1 VQLKKDPW
9 PPHPQTQVVE
19 QGLESAP
26 QGSPVAS
33 YSVARSQGRKATRKK
48 GSTVGGLRPREPWPQ
63 RRRSNA
69 RAAVDL
75 ALATITAKGQI
86 TIPKAIRDALH
97 LRQGDRLR
105 WELDGASVN
114 VRRVAPLEIAFLEG
128 VEAGLQ
134 EWASA
139 ADEEAFADL

>member
-1 VQLKKDPW
+1 M
-9 PPHPQTQVVE
+9 
-19 QGLESAP
+19 
-26 QGSPVAS
+26 
-33 YSVARSQGRKATRKK
+33 
-48 GSTVGGLRPREPWPQ
+48 
-63 RRRSNA
+63 
-69 RAAVDL
+69 DL

-97 LRQGDRLR
+97 LRPGDRLR